1 MGPLDED
8 SLAADRGLDRMMAFG
23 LYIHVPF
30 CPQICPYCAFA
41 SVAGRGESHVPYA
54 AALCREIESWQHLTE
69 PMDTVFFGGG
79 TPSQVDPALIGKIL
93 AAARFHLGLAAA
105 AEISIE
111 VNPGTVDQEKFAAL
125 KALGCNRLSI
135 GAQAFDDAD
144 LRLLGRAHSAEDIER
159 AFAAARAADF
169 TNISLDLIA
178 DMPGVSAAH
187 WRHSIERAVD
197 LAPEHLSVYSLTIE
211 EGTAF
216 AARQRQGRLDL
227 VSDDQQAHTLGWTAE
242 RLIAAG
248 YEQYEVSNYARPGYR
263 SRHNWGY
270 WTGAEYL
277 GVGLSAHSFI
287 GGERFWNT
295 RDLDGYLAAISAG
308 ESPREDG
315 EQIAPATARSE
326 WLWLGLRTADG
337 VELAGDEAARIRA
350 SGRFA
355 ELAAAGYAGLAG
367 NCLYLT
373 GAGFLLADALGLEL
387 ERILEDSEY
396 AAV

>member
-1 MGPLDED
+1 MGPLDQD
-8 SLAADRGLDRMMAFG
+8 SLAADRGLGEMTAFG
-23 LYIHVPF
+23 LYIHLPF

-54 AALCREIESWQHLTE
+54 EALCCEIESWRRLSR
-69 PMDTVFFGGG
+69 PVDTVFFGGG

-93 AAARFHLGLAAA
+93 AAARLQLGLARD
-105 AEISIE
+105 AEIAIE

-125 KALGCNRLSI
+125 KALGCNRISI
-135 GAQAFDDAD
+135 GAQAFRDDD
-144 LRLLGRAHSAEDIER
+144 LRRLGRVHSAEDVER
-159 AFAAARAADF
+159 AFAAARSAGFA
-169 TNISLDLIA
+169 NVSLDLIA
-178 DMPGVSAAH
+178 AMPGVPEAH
-187 WRHSIERAVD
+187 WHHSVERAVD

-216 AARQRQGRLDL
+216 AARQRQGRL
-227 VSDDQQAHTLGWTAE
+227 VAVPDDQQAHTLSWTAE
-242 RLIAAG
+242 RLTAAG

-287 GGERFWNT
+287 AGERFWNL
-295 RDLDGYLAAISAG
+295 RDLDGYLAAIDTG
-308 ESPREDG
+308 ESPREGG
-315 EQIAPATARSE
+315 ERIAPETARSE
-326 WLWLGLRTADG
+326 RLWLGLRTVDG
-337 VELAGDEAARIRA
+337 VELASDEAARVRA

-355 ELAAAGYAGLAG
+355 ELAVAGYAELAG
-367 NCLYLT
+367 DRLYLT